1 MQAVESGFS
10 ASDDVEKLQNV
21 IRQLE
26 IQNAKLRS
34 RVTPSKMTPQKTH
47 AEKRE
52 LGESALRSNFTL
64 ADLEC
69 FFV

>member
-34 RVTPSKMTPQKTH
+34 RVTPSKMTPPQKTH

-52 LGESALRSNFTL
+52 LGERALRFKVTVANLVFFT
-64 ADLEC
+64 
-69 FFV
+69 